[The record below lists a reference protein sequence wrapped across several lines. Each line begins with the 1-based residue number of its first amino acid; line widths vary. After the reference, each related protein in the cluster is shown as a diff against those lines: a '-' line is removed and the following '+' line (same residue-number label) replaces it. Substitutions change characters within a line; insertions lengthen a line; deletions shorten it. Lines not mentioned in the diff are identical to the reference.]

1 MGRPL
6 SLSKKSSIYITI
18 TSVVHVVR
26 YRRYN
31 SPVMSA
37 AKRINLVAALVS
49 MLSLETAML
58 ARFGSRED
66 APCQYTAEEMQQRLQ
81 QVETRILQGDP
92 GLSNEEVEKELLEE
106 MPWLK

>member
-1 MGRPL
+1 MNATVSMDALYTFLKSL
-6 SLSKKSSIYITI
+6 SLGSDNERWLGEKLI
-18 TSVVHVVR
+18 
-26 YRRYN
+26 
-31 SPVMSA
+31 
-37 AKRINLVAALVS
+37 
-49 MLSLETAML
+49 E
-58 ARFGSRED
+58 GSRED